1 MAAYCI
7 FLKDRTAWLYPQPC
21 SFSDLTALAAGVLD
35 EAVQKHGSMSPRN
48 HMTPFEE
55 GDHILTSLPA
65 STLDRLTTI
74 SSLQSDAVCKL
85 TRLRSLLYL
94 TPRTPPSP
102 NHAGVQGEPLSAGCG
117 GSSHPHSLSF
127 LPCATSNSQ
136 DTLHQFWPTATL
148 NTTEPLWRD
157 SASPEKSSLT
167 STQPRHQS
175 FSSRKLSTQH
185 GVGKAPPLWT

>member
-1 MAAYCI
+1 MVIPSAL
-7 FLKDRTAWLYPQPC
+7 FLQWPHCTGSWSLRWSCAKTRLHVPQESHDTLWGGRPHTNQSPC
-21 SFSDLTALAAGVLD
+21 
-35 EAVQKHGSMSPRN
+35 
-48 HMTPFEE
+48 
-55 GDHILTSLPA
+55 

-85 TRLRSLLYL
+85 TQLRSLLYL
-94 TPRTPPSP
+94 TPRTPLSP

-117 GSSHPHSLSF
+117 GSSHPHSLSL
-127 LPCATSNSQ
+127 LPYATSNSQ

-175 FSSRKLSTQH
+175 FSNRKLSTQH